1 MSIYH
6 KIKSLIGLL
15 LLLPSF
21 ALLTHQSYSQTVI
34 NKWMSVGSLHSWYS
48 NVGCEIEEGRILEQ
62 QDGLQWPALYRNQDM
77 EAAKG
82 LWLGAANFTDAGGTV
97 YPYKVVHCGPRVK
110 GLGAGPDGGFFPMKY
125 ELVGKYEAPD
135 VNVDGAQSVSRVEE
149 LDRID
154 PTIKSDRMIINE
166 VNTSLG
172 VTMTRK
178 ILGFSQ
184 EFHDDYIVYEYE
196 FKNTGN
202 VDDDAEIELPSQTIN
217 GFYAFYQYRN
227 AISKDGCNVMG
238 NSSRWGI
245 NTMNDTRGDGVKP
258 DPVGENVRAQFS
270 WHGKYPTWTRY
281 DNLGAPIW
289 DNPFFDKADTV
300 GRLAS
305 AQFLGVVTIH
315 ADKSATDHTDD
326 PLQPKTTTF
335 KGSDDPQNSR
345 NDQFGIAGM
354 TNEYNWM
361 REGHANPR
369 HADLVQPDGK
379 FTEPTGDPSLGSSG
393 GMSSANGYGPY
404 TLAPGE
410 SVRIVMAEAAGG
422 LSREKQVSVGR
433 RFKAAQIN
441 AKAKNDSVFTGKDSL
456 FQAFRRSIA
465 NYQSGYNIPQAP
477 KPLKTFSVTSGG
489 DKVSLSWE
497 LYDGENTNVRSFEIY
512 RTSKRFDAD
521 TVNLLFTAAAG
532 DRSYNDTSATRGVA
546 YYYHI
551 LAVGDPA
558 ANTGTG
564 GTPPGV
570 ALKSNRILGQTYDPA
585 FLKRQAGPP
594 LSGNVPVSLSAV
606 RIVPNPFVN
615 ESGVKYSGAGQ
626 ENVIKFFNI
635 PGYCT
640 IKIYTE
646 IGELI
651 KEITHTDG
659 SGDESWNSLTSSGQL
674 VVSGVYIVVFEDTR
688 AGGKSIQK
696 FVVIR

>member
-1 MSIYH
+1 MPMYH
-6 KIKSLIGLL
+6 KIELLRVRWLL
-15 LLLPSF
+15 LASV
-21 ALLTHQSYSQTVI
+21 ALCSDQSYSQTVI

-48 NVGCEIEEGRILEQ
+48 NVGCEIEEGRILQQ

-82 LWLGAANFTDAGGTV
+82 LWLGAANFTDPGGTV

-110 GLGAGPDGGFFPMKY
+110 GLGAGPDGGFFPIKY
-125 ELVGKYEAPD
+125 ELVGKYEAPY
-135 VNVDGAQSVSRVEE
+135 VSVDGAQSVSRIDEI
-149 LDRID
+149 DRVD

-184 EFHDDYIVYEYE
+184 GFHDAYIVYEYE

-202 VDDDAEIELPSQTIN
+202 VDDDVEIELPTQTIN
-217 GFYAFYQYRN
+217 GFYAFFQYRN
-227 AISKDGCNVMG
+227 AISKEGCIVMG

-245 NTMNDTRGDGVKP
+245 NTMNDTRGDGVKV
-258 DPVGENVRAQFS
+258 DPPGENVRAQFS
-270 WHGKYPTWTRY
+270 WHGKYPSFTRY

-289 DNPFFDKADTV
+289 DGPFYDKADTV
-300 GRLAS
+300 GRFAA
-305 AQFLGVVTIH
+305 AQFVGVVTIH

-326 PLQPKTTTF
+326 PLQPKTTSF
-335 KGSDDPQNSR
+335 KGSDDPLNSR
-345 NDQFGIAGM
+345 NDQYSIAGM

-369 HADLVQPDGK
+369 HADLVQPDGR
-379 FTEPTGDPSLGSSG
+379 FTEPTGDPSLGTSG
-393 GMSSANGYGPY
+393 GISSANGYGPY
-404 TLAPGE
+404 MLAPGQ
-410 SVRIVMAEAAGG
+410 SIKIVMAEAAGG

-433 RFKAAQIN
+433 RYKAGQIN
-441 AKAKNDSVFTGKDSL
+441 ARAKNDSVFTGKDSL

-465 NYQSGYNIPQAP
+465 NYQSGYNIPPGP
-477 KPLKTFSVTSGG
+477 KPLKTLTVTSGG
-489 DKVSLSWE
+489 DKISLSWE
-497 LYDGENTNVRSFEIY
+497 LYDGEAANVRGFEIY
-512 RTSKRFDAD
+512 RTSRRYDSD
-521 TVNLLFTAAAG
+521 TVKFLYTAAAG
-532 DRSYNDTSATRGVA
+532 DRLYNDTSAIRGVA
-546 YYYHI
+546 YYYHL

-564 GTPPGV
+564 GTPAGV
-570 ALKSNRILGQTYDPA
+570 TLKSNRIFGQTYDPA
-585 FLKRQAGPP
+585 FLKRQAGPA
-594 LSGNVPVSLSAV
+594 LNGNVPLSLSQV

-615 ESGVKYSGAGQ
+615 ESGVKYSGPGQ
-626 ENVIKFFNI
+626 DNVIKFFNI
-635 PGYCT
+635 PGYCN

-651 KEITHTDG
+651 KEISHTDG
-659 SGDESWNSLTSSGQL
+659 SGDESWNSLTSSGQMI
-674 VVSGVYIVVFEDTR
+674 VSGVYIVVFEDTR

>member
-1 MSIYH
+1 M
-6 KIKSLIGLL
+6 
-15 LLLPSF
+15 
-21 ALLTHQSYSQTVI
+21 
-34 NKWMSVGSLHSWYS
+34 
-48 NVGCEIEEGRILEQ
+48 
-62 QDGLQWPALYRNQDM
+62 QWPALYRNQDM

-125 ELVGKYEAPD
+125 ELVGKYEAPY
-135 VNVDGAQSVSRVEE
+135 VSVDGAQSISRVDEI
-149 LDRID
+149 DRVD

-202 VDDDAEIELPSQTIN
+202 VDDDAEIELPNQTIN
-217 GFYAFYQYRN
+217 GFYAFFQYRN
-227 AISKDGCNVMG
+227 AISKDGCYVIG

-270 WHGKYPTWTRY
+270 WHGKYPTFTRY

-289 DNPFFDKADTV
+289 DGPYFDKADTV

-305 AQFLGVVTIH
+305 AQFVGVVTIH

-335 KGSDDPQNSR
+335 KGSDDPLNSR
-345 NDQFGIAGM
+345 NDQFSIAGM

-361 REGHANPR
+361 REGHAPTR

-379 FTEPTGDPSLGSSG
+379 FTEPTGDPSLGTSG

-404 TLAPGE
+404 TLAPGQ
-410 SVRIVMAEAAGG
+410 SIKIVMAEAAGG
-422 LSREKQVSVGR
+422 LSREKQISVGR
-433 RFKAAQIN
+433 RYKAGQIN

-477 KPLKTFSVTSGG
+477 KPLKTFTVTSGG
-489 DKVSLSWE
+489 DKISLSWE
-497 LYDGENTNVRSFEIY
+497 LYDGEAANVRNFGIF

-521 TVNLLFTAAAG
+521 TVKLLFIAAAG
-532 DRSYNDTSATRGVA
+532 DRSYNDTSAIRGVA
-546 YYYHI
+546 YYYVI

-570 ALKSNRILGQTYDPA
+570 ALISNRIFSQTYEPA
-585 FLKRQAGPP
+585 FLKRQAGPS
-594 LSGNVPVSLSAV
+594 LNGNVPPSLSAV

-615 ESGVKYSGAGQ
+615 ESGVKYFGPGQ
-626 ENVIKFFNI
+626 ENAIKFFNI

-646 IGELI
+646 VGELI

-659 SGDESWNSLTSSGQL
+659 SGDESWNSLTSSGQI